1 MRQLRHRPFALSG
14 VICFLFVMTGA
25 PAMAA
30 EPRLAPSASR
40 KPVTLPVSLEGKRMA
55 TYGGGGLVVAEGDM
69 AEPSVFSVYGANGN
83 LLFHVPLKI
92 PGASRV
98 VVYDYSRTSTGILVA
113 CGFAESP
120 GVQRAPYL
128 TWFSADG
135 SSQKVIRTDP
145 YYPFLC
151 AGAPD
156 GSLWTVGLEMN
167 ADLQEKPEHRESPVL
182 RRFAPDGRQ
191 LGAWLPRSSFPGSA
205 ELVRGFLVASNK
217 RVGWLRWSA
226 DSGLEGVYA
235 EITPEG
241 EITSFPL
248 KQVPGFKAGIGAFSG
263 MALTADGDALVAA
276 VPSDKT
282 EATAVLWLDRSKA
295 EWRRVSVPVAASPP
309 FFHIYG
315 ADTELALYAGG
326 DDKSRVRFFR
336 LER

>member
-1 MRQLRHRPFALSG
+1 MNSFRDCPLAWSRVIAALVLFAG
-14 VICFLFVMTGA
+14 PIT
-25 PAMAA
+25 MAA
-30 EPRLAPSASR
+30 ELRLTPSASR
-40 KPVTLPVSLEGKRMA
+40 QPVTLPVSLEGKRMA
-55 TYGGGGLVVAEGDM
+55 TYGGGALVVAEGDM
-69 AEPSVFSVYGANGN
+69 AEPGVFSVYGANGN
-83 LLFHVPLKI
+83 LLSQVPLKI

-98 VVYDYSRTSTGILVA
+98 VVYDYSRSAAGTLVA

-135 SSQKVIRTDP
+135 SSQKVIRTEP

-167 ADLQEKPEHRESPVL
+167 ANLQEKPEHRESPVL
-182 RRFAPDGRQ
+182 RRFSPDGRQ

-226 DSGLEGVYA
+226 DSGLEAVYA

-248 KQVPGFKAGIGAFSG
+248 KQIPGFKSGIGAFSG

-276 VPSDKT
+276 VPGDKT

-326 DDKSRVRFFR
+326 DDKSRLRFFR
-336 LER
+336 LEK

>member
-205 ELVRGFLVASNK
+205 ELVRGFLVASK
-217 RVGWLRWSA
+217 ESWV
-226 DSGLEGVYA
+226 V
-235 EITPEG
+235 
-241 EITSFPL
+241 
-248 KQVPGFKAGIGAFSG
+248 
-263 MALTADGDALVAA
+263 ALVG
-276 VPSDKT
+276 
-282 EATAVLWLDRSKA
+282 RQ
-295 EWRRVSVPVAASPP
+295 R
-309 FFHIYG
+309 
-315 ADTELALYAGG
+315 AGG
-326 DDKSRVRFFR
+326 SLRRDHTRRRNHFLSPETGSWIQSRHRGFQR
-336 LER
+336 HGAHGGRRRARRSGS

>member
-1 MRQLRHRPFALSG
+1 MNSLRYCPLAWSS
-14 VICFLFVMTGA
+14 VIAVLVLIAGPIT
-25 PAMAA
+25 MAA

-40 KPVTLPVSLEGKRMA
+40 KPATLPVSLEGKRMP
-55 TYGGGGLVVAEGDM
+55 TYGGGAIVVAEGDM
-69 AEPSVFSVYGANGN
+69 AEPGVLSVYGANGN
-83 LLFHVPLKI
+83 LLSQVPLKI

-98 VVYDYSRTSTGILVA
+98 VVYDYSRASTGILVA

-135 SSQKVIRTDP
+135 SSQKVIRTEP

-167 ADLQEKPEHRESPVL
+167 ANLQEKPEHRESPVL

-205 ELVRGFLVASNK
+205 ELVRGFLVASNNK
-217 RVGWLRWSA
+217 AGWLRWSA
-226 DSGLEGVYA
+226 ESGLEGVYA

-276 VPSDKT
+276 VPADKT

-295 EWRRVSVPVAASPP
+295 EWRRVSVPVASSPP